1 MDQGDQEATLI
12 VRPPALFTEKGYM
25 PPDVFFVP
33 QRAVYG
39 LRRSPR
45 LWGTCRDE
53 TMEGFQIEAQDAKE
67 QVRRLHL
74 QALQSEPNLWK
85 VLEVSDESHKLY
97 GGWSDIFIC
106 SSQPILEAIK
116 NKVRETWKTPTPEY
130 VSEHPIR
137 FLGME
142 VSKKKAED
150 GEREEWYVTLRS
162 YIQELVEKTMKRR

>member
-1 MDQGDQEATLI
+1 MDQGGQEAILI

-53 TMEGFQIEAQDAKE
+53 TMEGFQNEAQDAKE
-67 QVRRLHL
+67 QVRRFHL
-74 QALQSEPNLWK
+74 QALRSEPNLWGL
-85 VLEVSDESHKLY
+85 VMTYVD
-97 GGWSDIFIC
+97 DIFIC

-116 NKVRETWKTPTPEY
+116 NK
-130 VSEHPIR
+130 
-137 FLGME
+137 F
-142 VSKKKAED
+142 
-150 GEREEWYVTLRS
+150 
-162 YIQELVEKTMKRR
+162 QELYRRHQRQNMSPNIPFVFWGWKFQRRRLKMGKERSGM

>member
-53 TMEGFQIEAQDAKE
+53 TMEGFQNEAQDAKE
-67 QVRRLHL
+67 QVRRFHL
-74 QALQSEPNLWK
+74 QALRSEPNLWGL
-85 VLEVSDESHKLY
+85 VMTYVD
-97 GGWSDIFIC
+97 DIFIC

-116 NKVRETWKTPTPEY
+116 NKIQETWKTSTPEY

-137 FLGME
+137 FWGWKFQRRRLKMGKERSGM
-142 VSKKKAED
+142 
-150 GEREEWYVTLRS
+150 
-162 YIQELVEKTMKRR
+162 

>member
-1 MDQGDQEATLI
+1 MDQGGQEAILI

-33 QRAVYG
+33 QKSGVWPPPF
-39 LRRSPR
+39 S

-67 QVRRLHL
+67 QVRRFHL

-142 VSKKKAED
+142 VSKKK
-150 GEREEWYVTLRS
+150 GKERS
-162 YIQELVEKTMKRR
+162 GM